1 MAEKLTEETVK
12 DMMKL
17 DMQIL
22 NYLHVKPED
31 VMLANDINATTKEP
45 KESPSSFHARR
56 REAITR
62 VVTRCNSEWQQREN
76 KLKSVVDNFEN
87 NIKIPTAE
95 EIQKTTDKVITDLIN
110 GKQPITLYVNQVFE
124 MIKQAEK
131 HIALLDL
138 LPVPEKV

>member
-1 MAEKLTEETVK
+1 MAEELTEDLVK
-12 DMMKL
+12 DMMTVNMKV
-17 DMQIL
+17 L

-31 VMLANDINATTKEP
+31 VLLANDINATTKEL
-45 KESPSSFHARR
+45 KETLSSFHTRR

-62 VVTRCNSEWQQREN
+62 IVTQCNNEWQQRED

-87 NIKIPTAE
+87 NIKIPTAI
-95 EIQKTTDKVITDLIN
+95 EIQETTDKVITDLIN
-110 GKQPITLYVNQVFE
+110 SKYPVTLYINQVFE
-124 MIKQAEK
+124 MVKQAEK